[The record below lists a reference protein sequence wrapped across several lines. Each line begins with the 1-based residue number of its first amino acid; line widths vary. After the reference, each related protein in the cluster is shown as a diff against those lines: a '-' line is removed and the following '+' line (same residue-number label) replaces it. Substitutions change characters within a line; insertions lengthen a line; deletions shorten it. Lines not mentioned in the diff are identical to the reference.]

1 MAHAPHLYVPSL
13 AEGDDIIE
21 VSSDQ
26 ARHLNR
32 VLKYPIDGPLSY
44 TDGGGLLGT
53 GRWTGTA
60 IARGEE
66 HRAPNPGPAMVAVAT
81 PKAKDRQRLVVEKL
95 AELGVTDLVWIS
107 TRFGQ
112 VPPPAESR
120 TLAWAV
126 SALEQSRSAFL
137 LSVRA
142 DSLANLPRIVLAD
155 IGGVPFSRP
164 LDAIAVGPEGGWH
177 PDELGGRQKVSLSN
191 SILRTETAAM
201 VAGALLRSP

>member
-1 MAHAPHLYVPSL
+1 MAHVPHLYVALL
-13 AEGDDIIE
+13 AEDDDIIE
-21 VSSDQ
+21 VASDQ

-44 TDGGGLLGT
+44 TDGAGLVGT
-53 GRWTGTA
+53 GRWTGTG

-66 HRAPNPGPAMVAVAT
+66 RRAPNPMPAMVAVAT
-81 PKAKDRQRLVVEKL
+81 PKSKDRQRLVVEKL

-120 TLAWAV
+120 TLAWAI

-142 DSLANLPRIVLAD
+142 DSLANLPRAVLAD
-155 IGGVPFSRP
+155 IGGARFARP

-177 PDELGGRQKVSLSN
+177 PDELVGRKTVSLSDR
-191 SILRTETAAM
+191 ILRTETAAM